1 MRVVIDA
8 NRMRKPELMAYLML
22 SPNNKAVISDYS
34 AIESYKSE
42 DPNSVLEHFRIVSS
56 FPTQIVVLKATSEV
70 ASLDPRTGPMPAQ
83 MIDLGQT
90 AEFPRFSDAMTMA
103 YRGNQSVIQQI
114 EDRRG
119 WAQSQLRSMTDDSD
133 FREVLAI
140 IRQVFSPDQ
149 WKTFRRKEPF
159 TPKMQQQLHIA
170 IMMSAEA
177 LANGHPTGLT
187 LPEPPHLH
195 HHFTFRL
202 AMCHVIHLIDLAGA
216 GATNRKPKQVLND
229 RVDVFHAAYA
239 TYFNGLMT
247 TDEKAALTHH
257 HARSALQSLG
267 VALPENYADN
277 MQEAVAELINHH
289 RAIAGKPPL

>member
-1 MRVVIDA
+1 MRVVIDS
-8 NRMRKPELMAYLML
+8 NRMRKPELLAYLML
-22 SPNNKAVISDYS
+22 GPNHKAVISDYS
-34 AIESYKSE
+34 AIESYKSQ
-42 DPNSVLEHFRIVSS
+42 DPKSVLEHFRIVSS
-56 FPTQIVVLKATSEV
+56 FPSQIIVLKATAAV
-70 ASLDPRTGPMPAQ
+70 ASLDPSTAPMPER
-83 MIDLGQT
+83 MIDLEQT
-90 AEFPRFSDAMTMA
+90 AGFPKFSEAMTMA
-103 YRGNQSVIQQI
+103 YRGNRSVIRQI
-114 EDRRG
+114 EERRG
-119 WAQSQLRSMTDDSD
+119 WAQDQLLSMTDDGD

-140 IRQVFSPDQ
+140 IRQVFSADQ
-149 WKTFRRKEPF
+149 WKRFRRKETF
-159 TPKMQQQLHIA
+159 TPEMQAQLHVA
-170 IMMSAEA
+170 IMMTAEA
-177 LANGHPTGLT
+177 LANGHPTGMV

-267 VALPENYADN
+267 VTLAENYAD
-277 MQEAVAELINHH
+277 QTQRQVLDLINDR
-289 RAIAGKPPL
+289 RAKAGKPPL